1 MLCNSQE
8 ILPIPFAAKYS
19 LGHQREQ
26 KDTKSRHSQPL
37 FPDQDGDNPSKI
49 PINQLMRIVVIPSQ
63 GSLWLNNSL
72 YPPISLHHLSSSFKS
87 TQYFLNPQLLTGSGD
102 KKKQPTTK
110 KPSKVLMPH

>member
-19 LGHQREQ
+19 LGHQTEQ

-37 FPDQDGDNPSKI
+37 FPNQDGDNPGKI
-49 PINQLMRIVVIPSQ
+49 PINQLMCIAVFPSQ

-72 YPPISLHHLSSSFKS
+72 NPPISLHHLSSSFKS
-87 TQYFLNPQLLTGSGD
+87 TQYFLNPQVLTGSGD
-102 KKKQPTTK
+102 KKKKTTTHNQK
-110 KPSKVLMPH
+110 TK